1 MGRLAGQI
9 ALITGAASG
18 IGRAIALT
26 YASEGAIVAIVDKN
40 GDRAKEV
47 RGLIEQAGGTARDFE
62 IDVTDYDNV
71 VMARDKVVSEFG
83 ALDILVNNAAI
94 GYDGHFL
101 NSTLEEWRHVITVDL
116 EAVYMGSKLAA
127 EVMALRNYGRIIT
140 ITSIQAMLTTGCT
153 SAYNAAKAGLLGLT
167 RAMAMELAPYNIIV
181 NGIAPGFIR
190 TDMSILPD
198 GTDETD
204 TSDFHEYYLK
214 RRRIPL
220 ARVGQAQDV
229 AGTALFL
236 ASDDCRYMTGQ
247 ILNVDGGLSI
257 TI

>member
-1 MGRLAGQI
+1 MGRLTGQI
-9 ALITGAASG
+9 AIITGGASG
-18 IGRAIALT
+18 IGRAIAVT
-26 YASEGAIVAIVDKN
+26 YAREGASVAIIDKN
-40 GDRAKEV
+40 GERTKEV
-47 RGLIEQAGGTARDFE
+47 RRLIEQAGGTARDFA
-62 IDVTDYDNV
+62 IDVTDYEAV
-71 VMARDKVVSEFG
+71 RMARDEIVSEFG
-83 ALDILVNNAAI
+83 ALDIMVNNAAV
-94 GYDGHFL
+94 GHDEEFL

-127 EVMALRNYGRIIT
+127 EPMARRNYGRIIT

-167 RAMAMELAPYNIIV
+167 RAMAMELSPYNIIV

-190 TDMSILPD
+190 TGMSLLPD
-198 GTDETD
+198 GTDETNTPEFD
-204 TSDFHEYYLK
+204 EYYLK

-220 ARVGQAQDV
+220 ARVGQAEDV

-247 ILNVDGGLSI
+247 ILSVDGGLSI